1 LLERARTAWQSL
13 VDRTEE
19 LKLPA
24 QFKRLEPSDVSE
36 SGLVV
41 VAVPPAY
48 NYLADRCN
56 APELRSKIEGHL
68 AEALGRGVSVQFH
81 REASTA
87 PEPSVIE
94 PGSSAHQAVLEDD
107 LAQQLVARFEAQL
120 RRVEVEPERRAGS
133 EADSESD
140 PEAGAEADD

>member
-1 LLERARTAWQSL
+1 LLERARAAWQVL

-24 QFKRLEPSDVSE
+24 QFKRLEPSEVSE

-41 VAVPPAY
+41 VAVPAAY

-56 APELRSKIEGHL
+56 LPELRSKIEGHL
-68 AEALGRGVSVQFH
+68 AEALGRGVSVEFQ
-81 REASTA
+81 REVSAA
-87 PEPSVIE
+87 PEPTVIE
-94 PGSSAHQAVLEDD
+94 PGSSAHQAVLEDE

-120 RRVEVEPERRAGS
+120 RRVEVEPERRDGS
-133 EADSESD
+133 EGDASADSE
-140 PEAGAEADD
+140 AEADD